1 MIDSPCT
8 VFAGPQPRTNPTTLP
23 TVATKWLNW
32 AGNQRATPAETQ
44 APENVDELAEIVGT
58 AAQRGQRVKA
68 IGSGHSFSGIGV
80 TDGIQVSPRK
90 MARLVSLDTENG
102 LVTVQGGM
110 LLHRLNTL
118 LDTAGLAMSNLGDI
132 DRQTVSGAISTG
144 THGTGAAFGGLATQ
158 VRRLELVLADGR
170 VVRTDADN
178 DPELFR
184 AARVGLGAL
193 GLISAVTLA
202 VEPAFTLRALE
213 GPMALDRVLAELDEL
228 VADNEHFEFYWFPH
242 TEHTLTKRNNRLQD
256 GEPRRPLGRIRRL
269 VEDELLSNGAFWLTC
284 RLGRAAPG
292 LVPGINELTGRVL
305 SAREYADTSHRVFCS
320 PRRVRFVE
328 MEYAVPRA
336 AVRDAIAGIRRVVGM
351 DGVRVTFPV
360 EVRFGAGD
368 DIPLSMASGRDTAY
382 LSVHMVAGQPY
393 RKYFDEVEAV
403 MGTLDGRPHWGKM
416 HGRDAEALRGRYPR
430 FDEFL
435 AVRRRVD
442 PGGVFANEYLDRV
455 LGPA

>member
-1 MIDSPCT
+1 M
-8 VFAGPQPRTNPTTLP
+8 ATN
-23 TVATKWLNW
+23 WRNW
-32 AGNQRATPAETQ
+32 AGNQHATPAETH
-44 APENVDELAEIVGT
+44 APAHVDEVAQTISA

-68 IGSGHSFSGIGV
+68 IGSGHSFSGIGL
-80 TDGIQVSPRK
+80 TDGIQINPTK
-90 MARLVSLDTENG
+90 LTGLVSVDTENG
-102 LVTVQGGM
+102 LVTVQGGTP
-110 LLHRLNTL
+110 LHRLNTL
-118 LDTAGLAMSNLGDI
+118 LDAAGLAMSNLGDI
-132 DRQTVSGAISTG
+132 DRQTVAGAISTG

-158 VRRLELVLADGR
+158 VRGLELVLADGR
-170 VVRTDADN
+170 VVRTDSDN

-184 AARVGLGAL
+184 TARVGLGAL
-193 GLISAVTLA
+193 GVISAVTLA

-213 GPMALDRVLAELDEL
+213 GPMGLDRVLSELDEM

-242 TEHTLTKRNNRLQD
+242 TEHTLTKRNNRLRD
-256 GEPRRPLGRIRRL
+256 GEPRRPLGRVRRMT
-269 VEDELLSNGAFWLTC
+269 EDEVLSNGAFWVSC

-292 LVPGINELTGRVL
+292 LVPAINGLTGRVL
-305 SAREYADTSHRVFCS
+305 SAREYTDTSHRVFCS
-320 PRRVRFVE
+320 PRRVRFTE

-336 AVRDAIAGIRRVVGM
+336 AVRDAIDGLRRVVEM

-393 RKYFDEVEAV
+393 RRYFDEVEAL

-416 HGRDAEALRGRYPR
+416 HGRDAEELRGRYPR

-435 AVRRRVD
+435 AVRRRAD